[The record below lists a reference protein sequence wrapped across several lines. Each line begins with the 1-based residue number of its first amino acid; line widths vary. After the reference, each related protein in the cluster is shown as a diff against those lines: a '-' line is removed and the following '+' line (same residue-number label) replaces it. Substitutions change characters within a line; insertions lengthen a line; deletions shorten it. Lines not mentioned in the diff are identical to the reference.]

1 MGLPAYSRGRSHP
14 APSLRLLVI
23 LIVPAQSG
31 GPAAVAVRVAQP
43 AFGLF
48 LVDPGVGPC
57 RGTCAVQRHQE
68 ERAPGHGSGKSIEWD
83 GDPVAVIIDQYGGW
97 AVDARDCEV
106 SFWHRVCPAAPVVCH
121 CDIGCRKLAAAVGF
135 GNSLRGVGL
144 SSNGGAGVEWVQQGV
159 RSTDGR
165 CATDA

>member
-106 SFWHRVCPAAPVVCH
+106 SFLASRMSCSPGRMPLRHWMQEACRGGRIRQQPTWGRAQLQR
-121 CDIGCRKLAAAVGF
+121 GCG
-135 GNSLRGVGL
+135 RGMGT
-144 SSNGGAGVEWVQQGV
+144 AGC
-159 RSTDGR
+159 SID
-165 CATDA
+165 